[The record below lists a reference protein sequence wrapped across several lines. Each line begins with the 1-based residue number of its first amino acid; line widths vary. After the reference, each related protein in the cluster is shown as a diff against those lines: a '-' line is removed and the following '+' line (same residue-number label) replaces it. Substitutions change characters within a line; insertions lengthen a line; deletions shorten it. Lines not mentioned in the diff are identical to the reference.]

1 MSLSVSSPAN
11 YPSFSVSDLSLARAT
26 LKERFGFDV
35 DVQEAETE
43 VRLSPGDRE
52 LALCPAIFWQVE
64 KCSFVVAKTGPA
76 GYRAMFFYSI
86 KDRFG
91 TSKEEYDNLGDCLIT
106 LLKVQEKEHERRQQ
120 ETGVR

>member
-1 MSLSVSSPAN
+1 MSIPG
-11 YPSFSVSDLSLARAT
+11 FSTSDLALTRVT

-52 LALCPAIFWQVE
+52 LAKCPAVFWQVE

-106 LLKVQEKEHERRQQ
+106 LLKVQEKEHARRLQ
-120 ETGVR
+120 ESGIR